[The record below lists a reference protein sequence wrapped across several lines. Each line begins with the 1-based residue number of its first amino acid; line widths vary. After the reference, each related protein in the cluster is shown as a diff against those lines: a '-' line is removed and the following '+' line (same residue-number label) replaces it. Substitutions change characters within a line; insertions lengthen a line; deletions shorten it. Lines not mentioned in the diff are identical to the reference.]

1 MFELPKPV
9 FSSAALAGD
18 SGHPQ
23 YPSAAF
29 LDAKIVFVSDGH
41 GGMYVLD
48 VPKGRP
54 AQLLGQYKLRQSS
67 QPFRIHHAV
76 SISPNHAVV
85 LLSSRHF
92 ADPPAEST
100 GRPKRPPPE
109 YDVWAVRFT
118 LPFEMVVDGVQ
129 LLDVIWQGRGDDVPM
144 YTAFDDSRNII
155 LLVGSS
161 LYREIGAQPS
171 PSFQPSP
178 DEIAPIPRRD
188 EALDD
193 KHPTAEKPPPYSWTQ
208 TSDSVT
214 IAFPLPSGTPKTS
227 IKVAFTS
234 RALSLRLQGVAT
246 NDHGPLPLPH
256 YSLKPF
262 WDGIQP
268 STSFWTWDRE
278 AEHAYGLLTLHLD
291 KQHEGTRW
299 MQVFAASSQ
308 DAATDGPPDV
318 EVPETLDPSELGH
331 IREMLEKY
339 TSSLRDGSD
348 TSGLGLGKGVPS
360 LADGEMDDEV
370 DASVGRDVYL
380 TPVGIS
386 TMTNGTDEAGLAIV
400 RVKAFD
406 APFVLLST
414 PLPGSP
420 SRPVSLVIKT
430 GLDGALFRLDP
441 LEAPRTGAE
450 GHPDQVVTDAL
461 HWTHMGSYS
470 ALAFVLASKRD
481 TRFTHHIDAKTVLA
495 FESASS
501 GRGGNVYIYR
511 GARTSDKWAKQS
523 VLKASD
529 AGGSLLGVGALQV
542 GSGSQRIL
550 CLTERQLVVI
560 SDVM

>member
-29 LDAKIVFVSDGH
+29 LDAKTVFVSDGH

-54 AQLLGQYKLRQSS
+54 AQLLGQYKLRQST

-76 SISPNHAVV
+76 AISPNHAVV
-85 LLSSRHF
+85 LLSSRHV
-92 ADPPAEST
+92 ADPPADST

-109 YDVWAVRFT
+109 YDVWAVRFS
-118 LPFEMVVDGVQ
+118 LPFEMIVDDVQ
-129 LLDVIWQGRGDDVPM
+129 MLDVIWQRRGDDVPM
-144 YTAFDDSRNII
+144 YTAFDHSRNTF
-155 LLVGSS
+155 LLIGSS
-161 LYREIGAQPS
+161 LYREIGARPS

-193 KHPTAEKPPPYSWTQ
+193 KHPTADKPPPYSWTQ

-227 IKVAFTS
+227 IKVAFTP
-234 RALSLRLQGVAT
+234 RALTLHLQGITT

-299 MQVFAASSQ
+299 MHVFATTAS
-308 DAATDGPPDV
+308 PPDI
-318 EVPETLDPSELGH
+318 EVPETLDPSELGR
-331 IREMLEKY
+331 IREVLEKY

-380 TPVGIS
+380 TPVG
-386 TMTNGTDEAGLAIV
+386 MTSGTDEAGLATV
-400 RVKAFD
+400 RVKASD

-420 SRPVSLVIKT
+420 SRHVSLVIKT

-450 GHPDQVVTDAL
+450 GQDDDKVVTDAL
-461 HWTHMGSYS
+461 HWTHTGSYS
-470 ALAFVLASKRD
+470 ALAFVLASKQD
-481 TRFTHHIDAKTVLA
+481 TRFTHHVGAKTVLA

-511 GARTSDKWAKQS
+511 GARTGDKWAKQS

-542 GSGSQRIL
+542 SSGTQRIL